1 MRAAAYFAVVAALA
15 LWAGN
20 WIVARAVR
28 DDISPGLITSGRV
41 VLVMLTLAPLAV
53 PGLAAKVRAFSARD
67 WSVLAALGLFGGGVH
82 NAMQYLGLQ
91 YTTATNGTL
100 FFSLSPLTIMALAGV
115 LLGERVRAVQW
126 LGVAVS
132 FAGVLVIALRGE
144 AHALLGLSFNPGD
157 LLCLASMILW
167 SGYTIC
173 LRLQR
178 APLDAVQLL
187 FMVCAIGL
195 ATLLPWL
202 AWDLA
207 SDPRAR
213 FNLAGTAAMLYS
225 AFASVILA
233 YAGWNYAVARLGAA
247 RTGGF
252 SHLLPAFGV
261 IFAALFLGEYP
272 EWYHFA
278 GIGLIFGG
286 IGLSALGR
294 RERAT
299 ASSASSSR

>member
-1 MRAAAYFAVVAALA
+1 MRAFAYFAVVSALA

-20 WIVARAVR
+20 WTVARAVR

-41 VLVMLTLAPLAV
+41 VLVMLVLAPLAL
-53 PGLAAKVRAFSARD
+53 PGLAARLREFRARD
-67 WSVLAALGLFGGGVH
+67 WAVLAGLGLFGGGVH
-82 NAMQYLGLQ
+82 NAMQYLGLHF
-91 YTTATNGTL
+91 TTATNGTL
-100 FFSLSPLTIMALAGV
+100 FFSLSPVTIMVLAG
-115 LLGERVRAVQW
+115 LFLGERVRAMQW
-126 LGVAVS
+126 IGVAVS
-132 FAGVLVIALRGE
+132 FAGVLMIALRGE
-144 AHALLGLSFNPGD
+144 ADALARLSFNPGD
-157 LLCLASMILW
+157 ILCFISMIFW

-178 APLDAVQLL
+178 AALEPVQVL
-187 FMVCAIGL
+187 FMVCAVGL
-195 ATLLPWL
+195 VTLLPWL

-207 SDPRAR
+207 NDPRAH
-213 FNLAGTAAMLYS
+213 FNLRGTAALLYS

-233 YAGWNYAVARLGAA
+233 YAGWNYAVSRLGAA

-272 EWYHFA
+272 AWYHFV
-278 GIGLIFGG
+278 GIALIFGG
-286 IGLSALGR
+286 IALSSLK
-294 RERAT
+294 

>member
-1 MRAAAYFAVVAALA
+1 MRAAAYFAVVSALA

-28 DDISPGLITSGRV
+28 DDIAPALITSARA
-41 VLVMLTLAPLAV
+41 VLVMATLAPLAL
-53 PGLAAKVRAFSARD
+53 PGLAARLRAFGARD
-67 WSVLAALGLFGGGVH
+67 WAVLGLLGIFGGGLH

-100 FFSLSPLTIMALAGV
+100 FFSLSPLTIMVLAGMV
-115 LLGERVRAVQW
+115 LGERVRAMQW
-126 LGVAVS
+126 VGVTVSLG
-132 FAGVLVIALRGE
+132 GVMVIALRGE
-144 AHALLGLSFNPGD
+144 TEALLGLSFNPGD
-157 LLCLASMILW
+157 ILCFASMIFW

-173 LRLQR
+173 LRLLR
-178 APLDAVQLL
+178 APLEPIQLL
-187 FMVCAIGL
+187 FVVCALGL
-195 ATLLPWL
+195 VTLLPWL

-207 SDPRAR
+207 YDPRAH
-213 FNLAGTAAMLYS
+213 FNLNGTLALLYS

-233 YAGWNYAVARLGAA
+233 YAGWNYAVSRLGAA

-261 IFAALFLGEYP
+261 MFAAIFLAEYP
-272 EWYHFA
+272 AGYHFV
-278 GIGLIFGG
+278 GIALIFGG
-286 IGLSALGR
+286 IALSSLR
-294 RERAT
+294 

>member
-41 VLVMLTLAPLAV
+41 LLVMLTLAPLAL

-67 WSVLAALGLFGGGVH
+67 WLVLAALGLFGGGLH

-91 YTTATNGTL
+91 HTTATNGTL

-115 LLGERVRAVQW
+115 LLAERVRSVQW
-126 LGVAVS
+126 AGVAVS

-144 AHALLGLSFNPGD
+144 ANALLALSFNPGD
-157 LLCLASMILW
+157 ILCFVSMILW

-195 ATLLPWL
+195 VTLLPWL

-207 SDPRAR
+207 HDPRAH
-213 FNLAGTAAMLYS
+213 FNRAGVAAMLYS

-272 EWYHFA
+272 AWYHFA
-278 GIGLIFGG
+278 GIVLIFGG
-286 IGLSALGR
+286 IGLSSLGR
-294 RERAT
+294 R
-299 ASSASSSR
+299 

>member
-1 MRAAAYFAVVAALA
+1 MRAAAYFAVVSALA

-41 VLVMLTLAPLAV
+41 VLVMLALAPLAL
-53 PGLAAKVRAFSARD
+53 PGLAARLREFTARD
-67 WSVLAALGLFGGGVH
+67 WAVLAGLALFGGGMH

-91 YTTATNGTL
+91 STTATNGTL
-100 FFSLSPLTIMALAGV
+100 FFSLSPVTIMALAGIMF
-115 LLGERVRAVQW
+115 GERVRVMQW
-126 LGVAVS
+126 IGVAVS
-132 FAGVLVIALRGE
+132 FAGVLMIALRGE
-144 AHALLGLSFNPGD
+144 AGALARLSFNPGD
-157 LLCLASMILW
+157 ILCFVSMIFW
-167 SGYTIC
+167 SAYTIC

-178 APLDAVQLL
+178 ATLEPVQLL
-187 FMVCAIGL
+187 FMVCAVGL
-195 ATLLPWL
+195 VTLLPWL

-207 SDPRAR
+207 NDPRAH
-213 FNLAGTAAMLYS
+213 FNLNGTLAVLYS

-233 YAGWNYAVARLGAA
+233 YAGWNFAVSRLGAA

-272 EWYHFA
+272 AWYHFA
-278 GIGLIFGG
+278 GIALIFGG
-286 IGLSALGR
+286 IGLSSLR
-294 RERAT
+294 
-299 ASSASSSR
+299 ASSAS

>member
-1 MRAAAYFAVVAALA
+1 MRAAAYFAVVSALA

-41 VLVMLTLAPLAV
+41 VLVMLTLAPLAL
-53 PGLAAKVRAFSARD
+53 PGLAARLREFALRD
-67 WSVLAALGLFGGGVH
+67 WAVLASLGLFGGGLH

-91 YTTATNGTL
+91 STTATNGTL
-100 FFSLSPLTIMALAGV
+100 FFSLSPVTIMVLAGMV
-115 LLGERVRAVQW
+115 LGERVRAMQW
-126 LGVAVS
+126 IGVAVS
-132 FAGVLVIALRGE
+132 FAGVLMIALRGE
-144 AHALLGLSFNPGD
+144 AEALATLSFNPGD
-157 LLCLASMILW
+157 LLCLASMIMW

-173 LRLQR
+173 LRMQR
-178 APLDAVQLL
+178 AALDPVQLL
-187 FMVCAIGL
+187 FMVCAVGL
-195 ATLLPWL
+195 VTLLPWL

-207 SDPRAR
+207 NDPRAH
-213 FNLAGTAAMLYS
+213 FNLHGTGALLYS

-233 YAGWNYAVARLGAA
+233 YAGWNYAVSRLGAA

-272 EWYHFA
+272 AWYHFA
-278 GIGLIFGG
+278 GIALIFGG
-286 IGLSALGR
+286 IALSSLR
-294 RERAT
+294 
-299 ASSASSSR
+299 ASSASSNR

>member
-28 DDISPGLITSGRV
+28 DDISPGLISSARAL
-41 VLVMLTLAPLAV
+41 LVILSLAPLAL
-53 PGLAAKVRAFSARD
+53 PGLAARLRTFAMRD
-67 WSVLAALGLFGGGVH
+67 WAVLAALGLFGGGMH

-91 YTTATNGTL
+91 STTATNGTI
-100 FFSLSPLTIMALAGV
+100 FVSLSPVLIMVLAGIV
-115 LLGERVRAVQW
+115 LGERIRGAQW

-132 FAGVLVIALRGE
+132 FAGVLTIALRGE
-144 AHALLGLSFNPGD
+144 AEALTGLSFNPGD
-157 LLCLASMILW
+157 LLCLLSMLMW
-167 SGYTIC
+167 SAYTIC

-178 APLDAVQLL
+178 AALDPFQLL

-195 ATLLPWL
+195 ATMLPWL

-207 SDPRAR
+207 YDPRAH
-213 FNLAGTAAMLYS
+213 FNLNGTLALLYS
-225 AFASVILA
+225 AFASVIVA
-233 YAGWNYAVARLGAA
+233 YAGWNYGVARLGAA

-261 IFAALFLGEYP
+261 IFAALFLKEYP
-272 EWYHFA
+272 AWYHFA
-278 GIGLIFGG
+278 GIALIFGG
-286 IGLSALGR
+286 IALSSLR
-294 RERAT
+294 
-299 ASSASSSR
+299 ASSASSNR

>member
-28 DDISPGLITSGRV
+28 DDIAPGLITSGRV
-41 VLVMLTLAPLAV
+41 VLVMLTLAPLAL
-53 PGLAAKVRAFSARD
+53 PGLAARLRAFTARD
-67 WSVLAALGLFGGGVH
+67 WAVLAALGLFGGGSH

-91 YTTATNGTL
+91 STTATNGTL
-100 FFSLSPLTIMALAGV
+100 FFSLSPVTIMVLAGMV
-115 LLGERVRAVQW
+115 LGERIRAMQW
-126 LGVAVS
+126 AGVAVS

-144 AHALLGLSFNPGD
+144 AEALASLSFNPGD
-157 LLCLASMILW
+157 ILCFVSMIMW

-178 APLDAVQLL
+178 AQLEPIQLL
-187 FMVCAIGL
+187 FMVCAVGL
-195 ATLLPWL
+195 VTLLPWL

-207 SDPRAR
+207 YDPRAH
-213 FNLAGTAAMLYS
+213 FNLNGTLAMLYS

-247 RTGGF
+247 RVGGF

-261 IFAALFLGEYP
+261 MFAALFLGEVP
-272 EWYHFA
+272 AWYHVVGVA
-278 GIGLIFGG
+278 LIFGG
-286 IGLSALGR
+286 IALSALR
-294 RERAT
+294 

>member
-1 MRAAAYFAVVAALA
+1 VRAAAYFAVVSALA

-28 DDISPGLITSGRV
+28 EDISPGLITSGRV
-41 VLVMLTLAPLAV
+41 VLVMLMLAPLAL
-53 PGLAAKVRAFSARD
+53 PGLLAKLRSFAARD
-67 WSVLAALGLFGGGVH
+67 WAVLALLGLFGGGLH

-91 YTTATNGTL
+91 STTATNGTL
-100 FFSLSPLTIMALAGV
+100 FFSLSPLTIMLLAG
-115 LLGERVRAVQW
+115 LMLGERVRVMRW
-126 LGVAVS
+126 IGVAVS
-132 FAGVLVIALRGE
+132 FAGVLMIAVRGDVEALRT
-144 AHALLGLSFNPGD
+144 LSFNPGD
-157 LLCLASMILW
+157 ILCFVSMIFW

-178 APLDAVQLL
+178 AQLEPIQLL
-187 FMVCAIGL
+187 FMVCAVGL
-195 ATLLPWL
+195 LTLLPWL

-207 SDPRAR
+207 NDPRAR
-213 FNLAGTAAMLYS
+213 FNLNGTLALLYS

-233 YAGWNYAVARLGAA
+233 YAGWNYAVSRLGAA

-261 IFAALFLGEYP
+261 IFSAIFLHEYP
-272 EWYHFA
+272 VWYHF
-278 GIGLIFGG
+278 IGMALIFSG
-286 IGLSALGR
+286 IALSALR
-294 RERAT
+294 

>member
-41 VLVMLTLAPLAV
+41 VLVMLTLAPLAL

-67 WSVLAALGLFGGGVH
+67 WLVLAALGLFGGGLH

-91 YTTATNGTL
+91 HTTATNGTL

-115 LLGERVRAVQW
+115 LLAERVRAVQW
-126 LGVAVS
+126 VGVAVS

-144 AHALLGLSFNPGD
+144 VHALLALSFNPGD
-157 LLCLASMILW
+157 ILCFVSMILW

-195 ATLLPWL
+195 VTLLPWL

-207 SDPRAR
+207 HDPRAH
-213 FNLAGTAAMLYS
+213 FNRAGVAAMLYS

-261 IFAALFLGEYP
+261 MFAALFLGEYP
-272 EWYHFA
+272 AWYHFA
-278 GIGLIFGG
+278 GIVLIFGG
-286 IGLSALGR
+286 IGLSSLK
-294 RERAT
+294 

>member
-1 MRAAAYFAVVAALA
+1 MRAAAYFAVVSALA

-28 DDISPGLITSGRV
+28 DDIAPGLITSGRV
-41 VLVMLTLAPLAV
+41 VLVMLTLAPLAL
-53 PGLAAKVRAFSARD
+53 PGLAARLRAFTARD
-67 WSVLAALGLFGGGVH
+67 WAVLAALGLFGGGSH

-91 YTTATNGTL
+91 STTATNGTL
-100 FFSLSPLTIMALAGV
+100 FFSLSPVTIMVLAGMV
-115 LLGERVRAVQW
+115 LGERIRAMQW
-126 LGVAVS
+126 AGVAVS

-144 AHALLGLSFNPGD
+144 AEALASLSFNPGD
-157 LLCLASMILW
+157 ILCFVSMIMW

-178 APLDAVQLL
+178 AQLEPIQLL
-187 FMVCAIGL
+187 FMVCAVGL
-195 ATLLPWL
+195 VTLLPWL

-207 SDPRAR
+207 YDPRAH
-213 FNLAGTAAMLYS
+213 FNLNGTLAMLYS

-233 YAGWNYAVARLGAA
+233 YAGWNYTVARLGAA
-247 RTGGF
+247 RVGGF

-261 IFAALFLGEYP
+261 IFAALFLGEVP
-272 EWYHFA
+272 AWYHVVGVA
-278 GIGLIFGG
+278 LIFGG
-286 IGLSALGR
+286 IALSALK
-294 RERAT
+294 

>member
-1 MRAAAYFAVVAALA
+1 MRAAAYFAVVSALA

-20 WIVARAVR
+20 WTVARAVR

-41 VLVMLTLAPLAV
+41 VLVMLTLAPLAL
-53 PGLAAKVRAFSARD
+53 PGLLARLRGFAARD
-67 WSVLAALGLFGGGVH
+67 WAVLAGLGLFGGGVH

-91 YTTATNGTL
+91 STTATNGTL
-100 FFSLSPLTIMALAGV
+100 FFSLSPVTIMV
-115 LLGERVRAVQW
+115 LSGMVLGERVRAMQW
-126 LGVAVS
+126 IGVAVS
-132 FAGVLVIALRGE
+132 FAGVLMIALRGE
-144 AHALLGLSFNPGD
+144 AEALASLSFNPGD
-157 LLCLASMILW
+157 ILCFLSMIFW

-178 APLDAVQLL
+178 AALEPIQLL
-187 FMVCAIGL
+187 FMVCAVGL
-195 ATLLPWL
+195 VTLLPWL

-207 SDPRAR
+207 NDPRAH
-213 FNLAGTAAMLYS
+213 FNLHGTAAMLYS

-233 YAGWNYAVARLGAA
+233 YAGWNYAVSRLGAA

-272 EWYHFA
+272 AWYHFA
-278 GIGLIFGG
+278 GIALIFGG
-286 IGLSALGR
+286 IALSSLR
-294 RERAT
+294 
-299 ASSASSSR
+299 ASSVSSNP